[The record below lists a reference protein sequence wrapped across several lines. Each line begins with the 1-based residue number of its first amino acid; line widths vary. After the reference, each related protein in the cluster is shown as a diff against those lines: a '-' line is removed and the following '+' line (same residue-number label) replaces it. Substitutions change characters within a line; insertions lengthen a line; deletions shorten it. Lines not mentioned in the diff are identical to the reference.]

1 MCVYIVAE
9 HTDDTSRTLLV
20 RHEKTLLLACSA
32 EDKLNL
38 DDFDVA
44 DVSPKQ
50 HNRVH
55 TILKAYCYTERKRL
69 HVALIVRVVFTL
81 GLFKI
86 DNFDLF

>member
-1 MCVYIVAE
+1 MCVYIVPE

-38 DDFDVA
+38 DDFNVA
-44 DVSPKQ
+44 DVSPTQ

-69 HVALIVRVVFTL
+69 HQNGMT
-81 GLFKI
+81 
-86 DNFDLF
+86 